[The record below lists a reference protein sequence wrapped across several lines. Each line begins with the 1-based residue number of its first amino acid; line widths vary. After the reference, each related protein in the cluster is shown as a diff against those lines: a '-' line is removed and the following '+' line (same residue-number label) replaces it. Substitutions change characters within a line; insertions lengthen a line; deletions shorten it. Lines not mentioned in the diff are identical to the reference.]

1 VAEAAPWPVFGFFH
15 ETPFDWVAV
24 DVLQLFYV
32 LCVGEDVEVVVGGC
46 PRSLA
51 LS

>member
-1 VAEAAPWPVFGFFH
+1 MAEAAPWPVFGSFY
-15 ETPFDWVAV
+15 EALWDWVAV